1 MWVDESEEPHGLPAL
16 VFHLSVTSHQLYD
29 LGQDMTSLWA
39 SVSSTIKREL
49 DKMCS
54 EASSRWDIPSHYYV
68 PLQKREGQLR
78 GSVARLVGVSEGQ
91 RGEGWELFLPQNLSL
106 SLSSERLP
114 WLLPGHCA
122 ALQHR
127 VQCGFPGPVAGLP
140 PQARSAESLF
150 PFPSPSGPRFFPFPP
165 APLCSRQDSEG
176 SPGTGGLCEGVEVM

>member
-114 WLLPGHCA
+114 WLLPGR
-122 ALQHR
+122 LR
-127 VQCGFPGPVAGLP
+127 PGPLSLCFLSHP
-140 PQARSAESLF
+140 PLAHASSLF
-150 PFPSPSGPRFFPFPP
+150 LRHLCVHVRIQK
-165 APLCSRQDSEG
+165 APQGREDSVKEWK
-176 SPGTGGLCEGVEVM
+176 